1 MPLIIVLFRVALSA
15 VFGVAGVTKL
25 LDLQSTR
32 KAIKNFGAPYA
43 LVPTLSIILPILEL
57 TVAAG
62 LLVSGATSISAAG
75 ALVLLGV
82 FIVAIGVNL
91 AQGRTHD
98 CHCFGQLHSRPL
110 GWQTLVRNLIFALG
124 AGFVLWQTRKSVTPP
139 IIPSLVQLAPIS
151 QLLLGAAVV
160 GTVVVLIYLR
170 RRNKKKGKA
179 HAATAESS
187 PEGLPPNSIAPAFEL
202 PAYHGGSKSLTELI
216 ALGKPILL
224 IFTSPTCGPCVWL
237 FQEIKDWE
245 RAHSDQLTIGL
256 ISRGTIK
263 ENFVNVARNGLG
275 EVLLQEKNEVATQYM
290 AQVTPTAV
298 VVDTSGRIA
307 SPLAAGADQIRNLL
321 HTVLG
326 NSSDPVHLQNH
337 SH

>member
-1 MPLIIVLFRVALSA
+1 MPLIIVLIRVALSA

-25 LDLQSTR
+25 LDLRGTR
-32 KAIKNFGAPYA
+32 EAVKNFGAPDR
-43 LVPTLSIILPILEL
+43 LVPALSIILPILEL
-57 TVAAG
+57 AVAAG
-62 LLVSGATSISAAG
+62 LLVSGATSISAVG
-75 ALVLLGV
+75 AMLLLGV

-110 GWQTLVRNLIFALG
+110 GWPTLVRNIIFALG
-124 AGFVLWQTRKSVTPP
+124 AGFVLWQTRTSGTPP
-139 IIPSLVQLAPIS
+139 LIPTLVQLAPIS
-151 QLLLGAAVV
+151 QLLLAAAVV
-160 GTVVVLIYLR
+160 VTLVLLIHLR
-170 RRNKKKGKA
+170 RRNEQKA
-179 HAATAESS
+179 KAEAARAETA
-187 PEGLPPNSIAPAFEL
+187 PVGLPLHSFAPPFEL
-202 PAYHGGSKSLTELI
+202 PAYHGGSKSLAELL

-263 ENFVNVARNGLG
+263 DNFVNVARNSLG
-275 EVLLQEKNEVATQYM
+275 EVLLQEKNEVATRYM
-290 AQVTPTAV
+290 AKVTPTAV

-326 NSSDPVHLQNH
+326 NSSEHAQLENH